1 MPKRKSDIPAIERGF
16 QRALEEAPAA
26 ISLRKGPDHRCV
38 FVNRAHLESTDGR
51 PQLGRAFAEAFPE
64 LAAQGFVKIF
74 DRVYATGEPFVADG
88 RRADVPTVPGGPL
101 KERYWNLTFQA
112 THNDDGVIDGVSTF
126 AFDVTDHVRAR
137 REAEEARRQYD
148 ELVNTLGIVVWRVDP
163 EGWRPEWVRGH
174 VAEVLGIEPEAALQ
188 PEAWWAG
195 IHPDDVEVVRAARS
209 SVRRAEYRVEYRR
222 LTGDEAWR
230 WIAES
235 GQLRQEAGAEQP
247 SAWGLL
253 QDVTERV
260 LHRQERE
267 RLQDHLLHVQKLE
280 SLGVLAGGVA
290 HDFNNLLTA
299 ILGNASLA
307 EMQLTTGHPATRAVN
322 SMVAAA
328 RRASDL
334 TRQLL
339 AFSGRGHF
347 KVLPTDVNEQVVELT
362 VLLEASIPKK
372 VNLRI
377 EPHENLPLV
386 AADGSQLSQV
396 LMNLVINGAE
406 AIDEQGGT
414 VVVRTGV
421 QVLEQGD
428 LLSVGPFAAAAPGAF
443 VFVEVSDSGAGMD
456 ESTLARIFDPFFT
469 TKVNGR
475 GLGLAAVQGII
486 RGHQGLIRVYS
497 EPGRGT
503 TFKVFLPALTRGA
516 LQYPPAETPAG
527 RLNGTVL
534 VVDDEPSVREFARA
548 ALEFGGYRVVEAAD
562 GRLGVDAFRALA
574 GEIDVVL
581 LDLTMPRMSGEEA
594 LSEMRKIR
602 PATRVILS
610 SGYNEVEATRRLVGR
625 ASVEFIQKPYTVREL
640 LALLGARTTS

>member
-307 EMQLTTGHPATRAVN
+307 EMQLATGHPATRAVN

>member
-1 MPKRKSDIPAIERGF
+1 MPTRKSDAPAIDPGF

-64 LAAQGFVKIF
+64 LAAQGYVNVF
-74 DRVYATGEPFVADG
+74 DRVYTTGEPFIAEG
-88 RRADVPTVPGGPL
+88 RRADVPTAPGGPL

-112 THNDDGVIDGVSTF
+112 THDDDGAIDGVSTF
-126 AFDVTDHVRAR
+126 AFDVTEHVRAR
-137 REAEEARRQYD
+137 REAEGARRQYD
-148 ELVNTLGIVVWRVDP
+148 ELVNAMGIVAWRVEP

-174 VAEVLGIEPEAALQ
+174 VAAVLGIEPEAALE
-188 PEAWWAG
+188 PESWWSA
-195 IHPDDVEVVRAARS
+195 IHPEDIDAVRAARG
-209 SVRRAEYRVEYRR
+209 SVRTAEYRVEYRR
-222 LTGDEAWR
+222 GTDASGWR

-235 GQLRQEAGAEQP
+235 GQLRHEPGSDRP
-247 SAWGLL
+247 CAWGLL
-253 QDVTERV
+253 EDVTERV
-260 LHRQERE
+260 LHRLERA
-267 RLQDHLLHVQKLE
+267 RLQEHLLHVQKLE

-307 EMQLTTGHPATRAVN
+307 EMQLATGHPATRAVN

-347 KVLPTDVNEQVVELT
+347 KVVPTDVNEQVLELT

-377 EPHENLPLV
+377 EPHGSLPLV
-386 AADGSQLSQV
+386 AADASQLSQV

-406 AIDEQGGT
+406 VIDEQGGT

-421 QVLEQGD
+421 QVLEPGD
-428 LLSVGPFAAAAPGAF
+428 LLSVGPFAAAAPGTF

-456 ESTLARIFDPFFT
+456 EPTLARIFDPFYT

-497 EPGRGT
+497 ESGRGT
-503 TFKVFLPALTRGA
+503 TFKVFLPALAGGA
-516 LQYPPAETPAG
+516 ARQPLPDVPIAK
-527 RLNGTVL
+527 LKGTVL
-534 VVDDEPSVREFARA
+534 VVDDEASVREFARA

-562 GRLGVDAFRALA
+562 GREGVEAFRALA
-574 GEIDVVL
+574 GEIDAVL
-581 LDLTMPRMSGEEA
+581 LDLTMPRMSGEAA
-594 LSEMRKIR
+594 LGEMRKIR

-625 ASVEFIQKPYTVREL
+625 AAVEFIQKPYTVREL
-640 LALLGARTTS
+640 LAVLGVRTTS